1 MIIREPPVQMIFQ
14 FGWIL
19 CLSPSAPRQFRNRLS
34 DRHACPP
41 RERFRKKCSCSF
53 RLCAPLCV
61 SQVRRVLS
69 CISSASCNAD
79 TSIPNTSKFIARK
92 MIFDNVFSRYD
103 RVHFRTVNF
112 ILQHWQ
118 YRSGMC
124 SVSDQC
130 MDALICYLVI
140 IESTAKRSSNT
151 KDTKYTKVNR

>member
-1 MIIREPPVQMIFQ
+1 
-14 FGWIL
+14 
-19 CLSPSAPRQFRNRLS
+19 
-34 DRHACPP
+34 
-41 RERFRKKCSCSF
+41 
-53 RLCAPLCV
+53 
-61 SQVRRVLS
+61 
-69 CISSASCNAD
+69 
-79 TSIPNTSKFIARK
+79 